1 MSAPPESADRWIP
14 SVGHSVRPPSPM
26 VAETAGKTCFL
37 RCSAANAATVV
48 IKYPD
53 IGNHIPAGF
62 TTNNENNHRHAHL
75 SHDLQRT
82 TDTRFTT
89 STRTTRTSTTVP
101 ATSTATPTAVPPP
114 LLLLYTQPRSVTI
127 PHPTLTY
134 ICVTRRLYSSTWN
147 HNTRYSGTGNNPCR
161 ISYLKKRPHLACMCW
176 LGARRRHSYSAYTV
190 CPKQWL
196 TRLFTPRPQE

>member
-82 TDTRFTT
+82 TDTYLVYNINTDNTDNNHSASNKHSHTDGGPTSPTT
-89 STRTTRTSTTVP
+89 
-101 ATSTATPTAVPPP
+101 TAVHPAKVCHHTTPNAYIYMCHTP
-114 LLLLYTQPRSVTI
+114 LILVDLE
-127 PHPTLTY
+127 
-134 ICVTRRLYSSTWN
+134 
-147 HNTRYSGTGNNPCR
+147 
-161 ISYLKKRPHLACMCW
+161 
-176 LGARRRHSYSAYTV
+176 
-190 CPKQWL
+190 
-196 TRLFTPRPQE
+196 PQYQVLRNG